1 MAGAS
6 ETSTGDPRKITARML
21 DEAFV
26 EAVSRP
32 ELAQEAINN
41 GQAVIEDREPENHV
55 IDGMGEGAGVV
66 ENNVID
72 EFGEE
77 VTRWY
82 RRAGRLFVNTAGNW
96 ERAGRLYSLE
106 Y

>member
-1 MAGAS
+1 MAGATG
-6 ETSTGDPRKITARML
+6 EASTDPRKITSRML

-26 EAVSRP
+26 EAMSRP
-32 ELAQEAINN
+32 ELAQEALNN
-41 GQAVIEDREPENHV
+41 APAMEVGQEPGDPVIDEAVGVMENHV
-55 IDGMGEGAGVV
+55 ID
-66 ENNVID
+66 
-72 EFGEE
+72 EFGEEEE

-82 RRAGRLFVNTAGNW
+82 RRAGRLSVNTAGNW